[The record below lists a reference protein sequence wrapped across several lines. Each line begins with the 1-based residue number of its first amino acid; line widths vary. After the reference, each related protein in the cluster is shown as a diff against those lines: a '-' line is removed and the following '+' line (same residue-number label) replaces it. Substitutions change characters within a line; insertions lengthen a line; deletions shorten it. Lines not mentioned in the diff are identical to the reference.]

1 MSIGSIKFMKYFFIT
16 YSILLIYYIYVP
28 LTYTLF
34 AHFLTVMQCYKIMIN
49 CNSQSAPRLTDP
61 GSRGGGGVH
70 GSACGVYISPPNSLE
85 KIKKEH
91 SKIVL
96 TLMKQC
102 AIIQTKGT
110 EADRDAEA
118 TGKKKEKR
126 EKAN

>member
-1 MSIGSIKFMKYFFIT
+1 M
-16 YSILLIYYIYVP
+16 
-28 LTYTLF
+28 
-34 AHFLTVMQCYKIMIN
+34 
-49 CNSQSAPRLTDP
+49 RP
-61 GSRGGGGVH
+61 GSRIPAPEGAGGVR